1 MNAVVHY
8 LGGYGLRPTWWLIVG
23 VSAIPPATLGAV
35 VHLAVLVGRP
45 DAVGGTG
52 AGPDGPDIAETAV
65 TDDASG
71 VQVNLGRRRLARE
84 LGVSEYQA
92 RRLLA
97 AQRNGAAS

>member
-1 MNAVVHY
+1 VV
-8 LGGYGLRPTWWLIVG
+8 L
-23 VSAIPPATLGAV
+23 VSAVAPAVLGAV
-35 VHLAVLVGRP
+35 VHLAVLVRRP
-45 DAVGGTG
+45 DAVGGTV
-52 AGPDGPDIAETAV
+52 AGPYGLDIAETAV
-65 TDDASG
+65 TDDATG